1 MFAFLGLLL
10 LGIGVASG
18 LIPLHRKAPRPEV
31 GPTGVV
37 GPAPGKPE
45 TVVRSQRTPQ
55 ASPPPVAATD
65 SRPHG
70 KVRAILAKAPCPK
83 PDTSAIERLLRED
96 EAADPVRL
104 EAVACEASIG
114 YESASSDTLPP
125 ETAAVN
131 PSSAEPVF
139 ITPYDSIAR

>member
-10 LGIGVASG
+10 LGIGVASA

-55 ASPPPVAATD
+55 ASPPAVAATD

-70 KVRAILAKAPCPK
+70 KVRAILAKAPCAK
-83 PDTSAIERLLRED
+83 PDTFAVERLLRQD
-96 EAADPVRL
+96 AAADPARL
-104 EAVACEASIG
+104 KGVACEASTG
-114 YESASSDTLPP
+114 YQSA
-125 ETAAVN
+125 
-131 PSSAEPVF
+131 
-139 ITPYDSIAR
+139 